1 MQFVKVISL
10 PTFALTHSVVLL
22 DLETLQSYEVVFDL
36 SEGISQKAQPEVAA
50 AEDSQKY
57 DVDMESD

>member
-36 SEGISQKAQPEVAA
+36 SEGISQKAQPEIA
-50 AEDSQKY
+50 AEEDS
-57 DVDMESD
+57 